1 MDVKRVRFYFEGG
14 YAESEIVKKG
24 FSLSEIYYNKL
35 QAADGSVKLS
45 IPFNIEIAN
54 LLKAEINQRVKAEL
68 FDSAKKVIYT
78 GYLKQDVAFQKGQRN
93 EPITLTVVSPSFYL
107 DKELPRNIAIVN
119 QSVNTIIQKVL
130 TEIGFEEGIKNT
142 GLNEFLPFFSA
153 EKGESAK
160 SILAQLC
167 YEFGYVYYFDNL
179 GRFSVRE
186 LFDDMPRDTKSIKA
200 VMDGKVLLDKLKIQA
215 KEHEADFVRAT
226 WQQVEAFQNTLV
238 FSDTQGAEGNDKCRI
253 KINSGWSMFATEEDG
268 QGFLKINYCD
278 FDSTKGKVL
287 YVDGINADVVFD
299 SGIDWNVTDIDTD
312 GSRLCAKAIVT
323 ALNKSSEE
331 LYCRKL
337 DIYAKQ
343 AYIATSTN
351 ECVSTTGHTAK
362 EVELKYLYK
371 KTQAEK
377 FTERLANYYRYCN
390 FTITAK
396 SVKEYELGSFVK
408 VEEYGTGTFYGRIIQ
423 KQYSLEKN
431 AIEYKIE
438 TITDFTPATVDT
450 TGHSNSVNAASSLRG
465 EKGDAGRSG
474 QDGATPYCY
483 LEQASVTFSVDDVGK
498 VEGIKYRIPIH
509 CMVDNVELPFTIG
522 EIEKKDGIKITPY
535 EVKDEYNHVVEKG
548 IDVETVKDYLLT
560 AGSVTIPLVFT
571 EVEHSYAYGD
581 PEERIVIGVL
591 EELLAYGEVALESAD
606 SIVDYKL
613 PFTWAVQR
621 LAIYRGAKKS
631 IDGFLSPDTQVNL
644 HRGDWFTWAGAN
656 HTKAVYNG
664 VTVDFCTGGV
674 YKWNGEYWEKDESV
688 EHLSA
693 ALTDV
698 LSVNDAM
705 LKANNDKMELLLE
718 KLANQQAFLDDLN
731 NSVLPSMLANN
742 ARLNEELAKAEKFW
756 KTLATNEDYEK
767 LLSAQKTFATNLIDA
782 QNGFQSHMAK
792 AQTFYKELATNKDY
806 EKLLSAQETFATNL
820 IDAQNG
826 FQSHMAKAQ
835 TFYKELATNKDY
847 EKLLSA
853 QETFAT
859 NLIDAQNGFQSHMA
873 KAQTFYK
880 ELATNE
886 QFEEKL
892 AAEKVLAK
900 TLVANDAFVNTL
912 TSDKAFVNYFVA
924 KQITADNAQ
933 ISTQF
938 VKEFIANKAI
948 MDKLAVN
955 EAFVQ
960 TLTANDAFVNTLTSD
975 KAFVNYFVAK
985 QITADNAQ
993 ISTQFV
999 KEFIANKAIMD
1010 KLAVNEAF
1018 VQTLTA
1024 NDAFVKKLVAKDTFV
1039 ENLIADYV
1047 SANSGVFKKVFLDA
1061 LIGNKAFL
1069 KEIASDKAF
1078 VQELIA
1084 TTINADTATMAS
1096 AFIGALTANEAMM
1109 KSIATDKEFAKY
1121 FMSNKLVMKADPTD
1135 AELDGSMRS
1144 QTFDD
1149 TDHTAGWEIKQNG
1162 DATFYNMNAV
1172 GGKFK
1177 DIIATGGEFNNITV
1191 DKSSILYGSIKVG
1204 GTLEVD
1210 GVFNVDFNH
1219 KLTGKS
1225 FTLTGEQAKNTKWTG
1240 LDPAGSHY
1248 KGIHFTAL
1256 YLSQS
1261 ENTERSAGNSTGW
1274 HTEWWITV
1282 KCDKAVQD
1290 SNEKWVSAGVHYF
1303 LDDKHFGWTTG
1314 KHGDGWEVD
1323 GTVYMKYAD
1332 LEIPCFL
1339 QW

>member
-792 AQTFYKELATNKDY
+792 AQTFYKELATN
-806 EKLLSAQETFATNL
+806 
-820 IDAQNG
+820 
-826 FQSHMAKAQ
+826 
-835 TFYKELATNKDY
+835 
-847 EKLLSA
+847 
-853 QETFAT
+853 
-859 NLIDAQNGFQSHMA
+859 
-873 KAQTFYK
+873 
-880 ELATNE
+880 E

-900 TLVANDAFVNTL
+900 TLV
-912 TSDKAFVNYFVA
+912 
-924 KQITADNAQ
+924 
-933 ISTQF
+933 
-938 VKEFIANKAI
+938 
-948 MDKLAVN
+948 
-955 EAFVQ
+955 
-960 TLTANDAFVNTLTSD
+960 ANDAFVNTLTSD

-1339 QW
+1339 QWQLPNMESSESQTEVNSMRYKEHFAYISNGTLKFS

>member
-835 TFYKELATNKDY
+835 TFYKELATN
-847 EKLLSA
+847 
-853 QETFAT
+853 
-859 NLIDAQNGFQSHMA
+859 
-873 KAQTFYK
+873 
-880 ELATNE
+880 E

-900 TLVANDAFVNTL
+900 TLV
-912 TSDKAFVNYFVA
+912 
-924 KQITADNAQ
+924 
-933 ISTQF
+933 
-938 VKEFIANKAI
+938 
-948 MDKLAVN
+948 
-955 EAFVQ
+955 
-960 TLTANDAFVNTLTSD
+960 ANDAFVNTLTSD

-1303 LDDKHFGWTTG
+1303 LNNKRFGWTTG